1 MNSPADSTP
10 SNKPLKGKYQ
20 WTRYERGYEVSTRGD
35 TRFSALNAILVNGRT
50 IEQVYQCDV
59 KGYQPGGRNWRLGK
73 GKPPKDPTVDLWG
86 EYLSLWRQW
95 CSLHPELLEELRS
108 VLHHYDNT
116 LRDRFAS
123 TLINQAHALAVI
135 LNDTEPS

>member
-1 MNSPADSTP
+1 MNSLADSTP
-10 SNKPLKGKYQ
+10 NNKPLKGKYQ
-20 WTRYERGYEVSTRGD
+20 WTRYDRGYEVSSRGD
-35 TRFSALNAILVNGRT
+35 DRFSAFNAVMPDGRT
-50 IEQVYQCDV
+50 IEQIYQCDT

-73 GKPPKDPTVDLWG
+73 GKPPKDITVDLWG

-108 VLHHYDNT
+108 VLYHYDNT

-123 TLINQAHALAVI
+123 TTINQAHALAVI
-135 LNDTEPS
+135 LNETEPS

>member
-1 MNSPADSTP
+1 MSCLAESTLN
-10 SNKPLKGKYQ
+10 NKNPKEKYK
-20 WTRYERGYEVSTRGD
+20 WTRHERGYEVSSRGD
-35 TRFSALNAILVNGRT
+35 TRFSAFNAILPDGRS
-50 IEQVYQCDV
+50 IEQIYQCDT
-59 KGYQPGGRNWRLGK
+59 KRYQPGGRNWRLGK

-86 EYLSLWRQW
+86 EYLALWRQW

-123 TLINQAHALAVI
+123 TPINQAHALAVI